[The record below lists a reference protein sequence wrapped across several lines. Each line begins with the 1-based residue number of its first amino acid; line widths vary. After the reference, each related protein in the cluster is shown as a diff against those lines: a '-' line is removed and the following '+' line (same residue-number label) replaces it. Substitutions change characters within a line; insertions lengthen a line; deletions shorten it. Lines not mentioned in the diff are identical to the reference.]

1 MTSLSVRFSQSLPEM
16 MGELFQPH
24 EMPEPPKQSFFIGL
38 FGGGSRSIDREEL
51 CMTFAKF
58 FVQIVQNI
66 IIIERGHRDYFVS
79 NSADQNTK
87 MCDRN
92 RFKCFEERYII
103 RNKPNPIDY
112 KIE

>member
-1 MTSLSVRFSQSLPEM
+1 M

-58 FVQIVQNI
+58 FVQIIKNI
-66 IIIERGHRDYFVS
+66 IIEQNEVVATVL
-79 NSADQNTK
+79 NPADQTK

-92 RFKCFEERYII
+92 RYVFQRTLI
-103 RNKPNPIDY
+103 
-112 KIE
+112 